1 MIWSWPILAVVGL
14 ENWKRSTKFLVFS
27 IQNLT
32 KVVNFGIS
40 SEVGN
45 FWPVWVTVE
54 IAHGTVQVVLETM
67 SAGS

>member
-1 MIWSWPILAVVGL
+1 MILTHLAVVGL
-14 ENWKRSTKFLVFS
+14 ENWKRSTKFLVFP

-45 FWPVWVTVE
+45 FWPV
-54 IAHGTVQVVLETM
+54 
-67 SAGS
+67 